1 MIGII
6 VTVTIGLGAAEKAG
20 RSDGRILLR
29 LCRGA
34 E

>member
-6 VTVTIGLGAAEKAG
+6 VTVIIGLGAAEKAET
-20 RSDGRILLR
+20 SDGRILLR